1 MLQDMLNRS
10 GGSNKRS
17 LTSALQRN
25 KCYIHQNPLKTL
37 DFLRQI
43 IQASINKEIDS
54 IIQHYMQKYFAPA
67 IINIQRNGFHV
78 PDEQIHLICRR
89 ILEETKKMYLVS
101 VEPSKENDLFDSCD
115 DKTVFPRIINKHIPM
130 SLRGKRK
137 EPCESDSESDI
148 SQCSSKTSGSARR
161 PASRPTTS
169 KSSPMMI
176 NSTDSPK
183 PSDISAVS
191 VEKWNPDRLNKRTLF
206 VLGSKANVALGLAAQ
221 RGRIYVKHPDLFR
234 YAIDAEDNQS
244 FYENNQKVV
253 RFGRRAFFVLLEDIL
268 ELLESPE
275 YKSNPTA
282 RPDDLKGFTISE
294 KLLRKIKTKTEVIY
308 LDLCR
313 KHGIQPK
320 LKSDE
325 TAITDVSDED

>member
-1 MLQDMLNRS
+1 MQYRQPTYLESSSPFNKRLLMLQEMLNKS
-10 GGSNKRS
+10 GGSSKRS
-17 LTSALQRN
+17 VTSAMQRN

-43 IQASINKEIDS
+43 VQASINKEIDS

-89 ILEETKKMYLVS
+89 ILEETKKIYLVS
-101 VEPSKENDLFDSCD
+101 VEPSKENDLFDACD
-115 DKTVFPRIINKHIPM
+115 DKVVFPRIINKHIPI

-148 SQCSSKTSGSARR
+148 SQCSSKTSGSAR
-161 PASRPTTS
+161 
-169 KSSPMMI
+169 
-176 NSTDSPK
+176 
-183 PSDISAVS
+183 
-191 VEKWNPDRLNKRTLF
+191 WNPDRLNKNTLF

-221 RGRIYVKHPDLFR
+221 RGRIYVKHPDLFK

-244 FYENNQKVV
+244 FYENNQKVL
-253 RFGRRAFFVLLEDIL
+253 RFGRRAFFVILDDIL

-275 YKSNPTA
+275 YKHSPTA
-282 RPDDLKGFTISE
+282 RPDDLKGFTISD
-294 KLLRKIKTKTEVIY
+294 KLLRKIK
-308 LDLCR
+308 
-313 KHGIQPK
+313 
-320 LKSDE
+320 
-325 TAITDVSDED
+325 